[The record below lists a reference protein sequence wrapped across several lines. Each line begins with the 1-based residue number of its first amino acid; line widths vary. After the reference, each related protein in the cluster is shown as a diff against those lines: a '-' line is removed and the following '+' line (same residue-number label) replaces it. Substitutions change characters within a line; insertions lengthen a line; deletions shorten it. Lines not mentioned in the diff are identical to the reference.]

1 MDFSHHIFIM
11 SSLQLT
17 LIQKRTILQTETSLP
32 PPLNYKYLPQLFH
45 FPKRNTY
52 TTPLK
57 YNYTS
62 QYPPHVSLFLS
73 LKHMTRT
80 LRTLQSTNST
90 TAPPP
95 PESSAPVESDFV
107 VILAA
112 LLCALISVVGLTA
125 IARCTWLR
133 RVPVAGAAGRSP
145 AQAQANRGLKKKV
158 VNSLPKF
165 TYVDG
170 SPVKWVVSSECA
182 ICLSEF
188 AAGDEVRVLP
198 QCGHGFHVACID
210 TWLGSH
216 SSCPSCRA
224 PFAVARCQ
232 KCGLFQ
238 QVPAAGATT
247 SGGAGET
254 DSKSLAGD
262 SELVATNNNVN
273 CISIDIDR
281 HSHSVADNGF
291 LP

>member
-1 MDFSHHIFIM
+1 
-11 SSLQLT
+11 
-17 LIQKRTILQTETSLP
+17 
-32 PPLNYKYLPQLFH
+32 
-45 FPKRNTY
+45 
-52 TTPLK
+52 
-57 YNYTS
+57 
-62 QYPPHVSLFLS
+62 
-73 LKHMTRT
+73 MTRT
-80 LRTLQSTNST
+80 LRTLQSTNSAT
-90 TAPPP
+90 AAPPP
-95 PESSAPVESDFV
+95 PESAAPVESDFV

-133 RVPVAGAAGRSP
+133 RVPVAGAAERSP

-165 TYVDG
+165 TYVDS

-198 QCGHGFHVACID
+198 QCGHGFHVVCID